1 MIQVL
6 GVATLGI
13 TGALGV
19 MLVARRSEYSSIA
32 HALLENEGEEG
43 RPASKEAGRRSSV
56 IDPYRDDLLA
66 ITIGGVSF
74 GALRCLLCGFSPGAV
89 LLASVLGVF
98 AGRIYK
104 SRQREVRAKKEVRSL
119 EFYLP
124 AVMERIVMA
133 VGSGLDI
140 VPALQEAS
148 RDGKDPVSGLLAQVV
163 RLSEGG
169 TPVDAAFES
178 VATQTK
184 SVSVRHALTHL
195 ALAHRQGGE
204 IVRPLK
210 ELSDA
215 TQTAYQE
222 TVEEM
227 IAKLPVKAVLPLVLT
242 FTGLIICFLTVP
254 LMQVGAIATK
264 VAHVAR

>member
-1 MIQVL
+1 
-6 GVATLGI
+6 
-13 TGALGV
+13 
-19 MLVARRSEYSSIA
+19 MLLARRSEYCSIA
-32 HALLENEGEEG
+32 HALLHDDDDPARGAPLASG
-43 RPASKEAGRRSSV
+43 RGSRFFGAGRG
-56 IDPYRDDLLA
+56 DLWA
-66 ITIGGVSF
+66 VSIGSLSF
-74 GALRCLLCGFSPGAV
+74 GALRGLLCGFSPGAV
-89 LLASVLGVF
+89 LIAMVLGAF
-98 AGRIYK
+98 AGRLYM
-104 SRQREVRAKKEVRSL
+104 SRQREACAKKEIRSL

-148 RDGKDPVSGLLAQVV
+148 RGGKDPVSGLLAQVV

-178 VATQTK
+178 VAAQTK
-184 SVSVRHALTHL
+184 SVSVRHAMTHL

>member
-1 MIQVL
+1 MIQMLGLATVGLGGVL
-6 GVATLGI
+6 GV
-13 TGALGV
+13 V
-19 MLVARRSEYSSIA
+19 LVARRSEYSSIA
-32 HALLENEGEEG
+32 HALLHDDRDEDTRSVQTER
-43 RPASKEAGRRSSV
+43 RPERIGDFHSR
-56 IDPYRDDLLA
+56 DLLA
-66 ITIGGVSF
+66 IAIGGTSF
-74 GALRCLLCGFSPGAV
+74 GALRAIFCGFSPGAV
-89 LLASVLGVF
+89 LLATVLGAC
-98 AGRIYK
+98 AGRLYM
-104 SRQREVRAKKEVRSL
+104 SRQRDLRAKKEVRSL

-148 RDGKDPVSGLLAQVV
+148 RGGKDPVSAL
-163 RLSEGG
+163 LSEVVKLSEAG

-178 VATQTK
+178 VATRTK
-184 SVSVRHALTHL
+184 SVPVRHALTHL
-195 ALAHRQGGE
+195 AMAHRQGGE

-222 TVEEM
+222 AVEEM
-227 IAKLPVKAVLPLVLT
+227 IAKLPVKAVLPLVVT

-254 LMQVGAIATK
+254 LMQVAAIATK
-264 VAHVAR
+264 VAHAAK

>member
-1 MIQVL
+1 MIQAL

-13 TGALGV
+13 SGALGA
-19 MLVARRSEYSSIA
+19 MLLARRSEYCSIA
-32 HALLENEGEEG
+32 HALLENDSDEG
-43 RPASKEAGRRSSV
+43 RGAPASSGKDSRRVDVGRN
-56 IDPYRDDLLA
+56 DLWA
-66 ITIGGVSF
+66 MSIGGVSF
-74 GALRCLLCGFSPGAV
+74 GALRCLLCGFSTGAV
-89 LLASVLGVF
+89 LLATVLGAF
-98 AGRIYK
+98 AGRLYM
-104 SRQREVRAKKEVRSL
+104 SRQREVSAKKEIRGL

-148 RDGKDPVSGLLAQVV
+148 RGGKDPVSALLAQVV

-184 SVSVRHALTHL
+184 SVPVRHALTHL

>member
-1 MIQVL
+1 VTQALTLLTLSL
-6 GVATLGI
+6 G
-13 TGALGV
+13 GALG
-19 MLVARRSEYSSIA
+19 
-32 HALLENEGEEG
+32 
-43 RPASKEAGRRSSV
+43 
-56 IDPYRDDLLA
+56 LLA
-66 ITIGGVSF
+66 LAKRAEAVSIVSELLDGGEGQQRGIPRERRLAASWNGAIQRDLRAIVLGAISF
-74 GALRCLLCGFSPGAV
+74 GTLRAIVCGFSPVAVVVAALLGA
-89 LLASVLGVF
+89 L
-98 AGRIYK
+98 AGRLYK
-104 SRQREVRAKKEVRSL
+104 TRSRELAVKREIRKM

-133 VGSGLDI
+133 VSSGLDI
-140 VPALQEAS
+140 VPALREAS
-148 RDGKDPVSGLLAQVV
+148 RGGIDPVSGLLERIVK
-163 RLSEGG
+163 LSEAG

-178 VATQTK
+178 VAMSAS
-184 SVSVRHALTHL
+184 SVPVRHALTHL

-222 TVEEM
+222 SVEEM

-264 VAHVAR
+264 VAHVTK

>member
-1 MIQVL
+1 VTQ
-6 GVATLGI
+6 TLTLLTLSVG
-13 TGALGV
+13 GALG
-19 MLVARRSEYSSIA
+19 LVAFAKRAETVSIVA
-32 HALLENEGEEG
+32 ELLETDSEE
-43 RPASKEAGRRSSV
+43 RRG
-56 IDPYRDDLLA
+56 DPRARRLSACWNNATQPDLRA
-66 ITIGGVSF
+66 IIVGAISF
-74 GALRCLLCGFSPGAV
+74 GALRALVCGFSPIAV
-89 LLASVLGVF
+89 VIAALLGGL
-98 AGRIYK
+98 AGRLYK
-104 SRQREVRAKKEVRSL
+104 ARGRELAAKREIRKM

-133 VGSGLDI
+133 VSSGLDI
-140 VPALQEAS
+140 VPALREAS
-148 RDGKDPVSGLLAQVV
+148 RGGKDPVSGILERVV
-163 RLSEGG
+163 KLSEAG

-178 VATQTK
+178 VATDTS
-184 SVSVRHALTHL
+184 SVPVRHALTHL

-222 TVEEM
+222 SVEEM

-264 VAHVAR
+264 VAHVTK